1 MSSLP
6 SNPSA
11 SDPEDEH
18 ELDYDD
24 ESMPFSADDMLDLV
38 PISKVLDEL
47 QDAFPDITVSK
58 IRFLESR
65 GLVNPYR
72 AASGYRRYSE
82 NDIGRLRWVLTM
94 QRDHFLPLR
103 VIKERLDSGELDTE
117 VEEGE
122 TVPKPALPPRT
133 PSSRFRAP
141 GPASER
147 LAPADLARLAGVTA
161 EQLDDLVKFGLVEP
175 VETEDGPRYER
186 GELKVAKA
194 AHAFLTHGIEA
205 RHLKAWRVAAERE
218 AGMLEQIIVPMTRHS
233 TPDATTRAREVAD
246 ELIDQG
252 NAIREA
258 IIVKVLRDSLG
269 YSGD

>member
-1 MSSLP
+1 MSS
-6 SNPSA
+6 SYPSA
-11 SDPEDEH
+11 SSEPNETD
-18 ELDYDD
+18 LDDAG
-24 ESMPFSADDMLDLV
+24 ADDMLDLV

-82 NDIGRLRWVLTM
+82 DDIGRLRWVLTM

-103 VIKERLDSGELDTE
+103 VIKERLDSGELETE
-117 VEEGE
+117 VEAGAS
-122 TVPKPALPPRT
+122 VPKPALPPRT

-141 GPASER
+141 GPESER
-147 LAPADLARLAGVTA
+147 LTPADLARLAGVSA
-161 EQLDDLVKFGLVEP
+161 EQLENQVKFGLVEP
-175 VETEDGPRYER
+175 VETDEGPRYER
-186 GELKVAKA
+186 SELKVAKA
-194 AHAFLTHGIEA
+194 AHTFLSHGIEA

-218 AGMLEQIIVPMTRHS
+218 AGMLEQIILPMSRQS
-233 TPDATTRAREVAD
+233 TPDATTRAREVTD

-258 IIVKVLRDSLG
+258 IIVKVLRASLG
-269 YSGD
+269 YSSD

>member
-1 MSSLP
+1 MTSSY
-6 SNPSA
+6 PSA
-11 SDPEDEH
+11 SSEPNESDLD
-18 ELDYDD
+18 ELDDG
-24 ESMPFSADDMLDLV
+24 SMPDAEDMLDLV
-38 PISKVLDEL
+38 PISRVLDEL

-72 AASGYRRYSE
+72 AASGYRRYSSE
-82 NDIGRLRWVLTM
+82 DIGRLRWVLTM

-103 VIKERLDSGELDTE
+103 VIKERLDSGELETE
-117 VEEGE
+117 VEAGVS
-122 TVPKPALPPRT
+122 VPKPALPPRT

-147 LAPADLARLAGVTA
+147 LSPADLARLAGVSA
-161 EQLDDLVKFGLVEP
+161 EQLENLVKFGLVEP
-175 VETEDGPRYER
+175 IETEEGPRYER
-186 GELKVAKA
+186 SELNVAKA
-194 AHAFLTHGIEA
+194 AHTFLSHGIEA

-218 AGMLEQIIVPMTRHS
+218 AGMLEQIILPMSRQS
-233 TPDATTRAREVAD
+233 TPDATTRAREVTD

-258 IIVKVLRDSLG
+258 IMVKVLRESLG
-269 YSGD
+269 YSSD

>member
-1 MSSLP
+1 MNP
-6 SNPSA
+6 HPNPSA
-11 SDPEDEH
+11 NEH
-18 ELDYDD
+18 DD
-24 ESMPFSADDMLDLV
+24 IGQPDASIPQSAEEMLDLV

-72 AASGYRRYSE
+72 SSSGYRRYSDD
-82 NDIGRLRWVLTM
+82 DIGRLRWVLTM

-117 VEEGE
+117 VEAGAV
-122 TVPKPALPPRT
+122 VPKPAMPART

-141 GPASER
+141 GPESER
-147 LAPADLARLAGVTA
+147 LSPADMARLAGVSA
-161 EQLDDLVKFGLVEP
+161 EQLDNLVKFGLVEP
-175 VETEDGPRYER
+175 VETEDGPRFER
-186 GELKVAKA
+186 SELKVAKA
-194 AHAFLTHGIEA
+194 AHTFLTHGIEA

-218 AGMLEQIIVPMTRHS
+218 AGMLEQIILPMSRQS

-269 YSGD
+269 YSSD